1 MALKTVFDFIES
13 PLVAW
18 AKSILDIDSNK
29 SLNYDL
35 FTNGEYFYRML
46 KRIDSHFEMLHLPNQ
61 TVIDTDS
68 NVRSRLEN
76 LDYLMRNIKSFYRVR
91 FCWNSINIYYII
103 LFLNY
108 LYSSRKCLVKFCCL
122 KCQTFIK

>member
-1 MALKTVFDFIES
+1 MAFKTVFDFFES

-18 AKSILDIDSNK
+18 AKSILLDDNECDDTTTNNNICES

-46 KRIDSHFEMLHLPNQ
+46 KRIDSRFEILHLPNE
-61 TVIDTDS
+61 TCGGNDDK
-68 NVRSRLEN
+68 RLRLEN

-91 FCWNSINIYYII
+91 LLYLVI
-103 LFLNY
+103 LRFK
-108 LYSSRKCLVKFCCL
+108 SDFDR
-122 KCQTFIK
+122 